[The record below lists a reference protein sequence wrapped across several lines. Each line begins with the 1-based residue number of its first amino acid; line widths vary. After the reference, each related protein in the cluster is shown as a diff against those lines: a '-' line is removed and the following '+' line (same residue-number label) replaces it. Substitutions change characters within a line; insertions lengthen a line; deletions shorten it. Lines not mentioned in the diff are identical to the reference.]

1 MMVGVRRS
9 LLSRKVRNPIG
20 NDWVYDTTTTTSPN
34 QSPAAVRAE
43 LGLGTDFS
51 GLDATIRP
59 TLGRIGGQI
68 EPMSRTVTPR
78 FDSSAY
84 AGAAGLGGV
93 SSGSFPAPKPAV
105 GGTTIS
111 MSAPDVVAQAAAAE
125 ALQALAPKFDSSA
138 YAGAAGVTGVP
149 SISAAAKP
157 KPVFGGYTQTDA
169 DRFIEAIKASA
180 DPVTGLVSGG
190 AGAFGAPSIADPTPT
205 YGQDVLWAD
214 YIARQTEQETADAE
228 AAAAA
233 AAAQA
238 AAAAEQQRIADLTGS
253 YTDSVNLLNEQ
264 LLGLGGTYDDL
275 SAGAQAQYDTQLAA
289 LNELYSG
296 LISEAE
302 GRYAEQQATLDEL
315 FAGYGTQL
323 GAATEAATGKIDQA
337 SAQAL
342 ARLAGIDPQAQ
353 FMFDVTAGGVPQAAS
368 ADYLRAIG
376 ASTADVDAAQQ
387 LGQSLLEQQLA
398 SAQQYSAGSYDALM
412 RERAA
417 REAAA
422 GLISQDALSRLAAQQ
437 AVYESQLAGQQTAQ
451 SAAIANALA
460 DELASFATGQ
470 LSAQQDLSNWLFG
483 QQTGFTEAEAD
494 EAQRLR
500 ELLLEYGLSAAA
512 EGVDI
517 QDLISAML
525 NPVV

>member
-9 LLSRKVRNPIG
+9 LLSRKVRTADNPIALPP
-20 NDWVYDTTTTTSPN
+20 YAQYPSTKPSP
-34 QSPAAVRAE
+34 SKSLEAVRAD
-43 LGLGTDFS
+43 LQLGTDFS
-51 GLDATIRP
+51 GLDPTIRP
-59 TLGRIGGQI
+59 TLERTGGQI
-68 EPMSRTVTPR
+68 QPISSTVAPK

-125 ALQALAPKFDSSA
+125 ALRPLALPT
-138 YAGAAGVTGVP
+138 YAQYP
-149 SISAAAKP
+149 STKP
-157 KPVFGGYTQTDA
+157 KPAFGGYTETDLE
-169 DRFIEAIKASA
+169 RFVEAIQASA
-180 DPVTGLVSGG
+180 DPVTGLVNGG
-190 AGAFGAPSIADPTPT
+190 AGAFGAPSIADPTPS

-264 LLGLGGTYDDL
+264 LLGVGGTYDDL
-275 SAGAQAQYDTQLAA
+275 SAAAQAQYDTQLAA

-323 GAATEAATGKIDQA
+323 GAATEAATGRIDEA

-353 FMFDVTAGGVPQAAS
+353 FRFDVTAGGVPQAAS

-398 SAQQYSAGSYDALM
+398 SAQQYSGGSYDALM

-422 GLISQDALSRLAAQQ
+422 GLISQDALSRLASQQ
-437 AVYESQLAGQQTAQ
+437 AVFESQLAGQQTAQ

-460 DELASFATGQ
+460 DSLAGFATSQFG
-470 LSAQQDLSNWLFG
+470 AQQDLSNWLFG
-483 QQTGFTEAEAD
+483 EQTGLTQAESA

-517 QDLISAML
+517 QDLISGIL

>member
-20 NDWVYDTTTTTSPN
+20 NDWVYDTTTTTSPS
-34 QSPAAVRAE
+34 QSPAAARVD
-43 LGLGTDFS
+43 LQLGTDFS
-51 GLDATIRP
+51 GLDSTIRP
-59 TLGRIGGQI
+59 TLDRVGGRVV
-68 EPMSRTVTPR
+68 P
-78 FDSSAY
+78 A
-84 AGAAGLGGV
+84 
-93 SSGSFPAPKPAV
+93 SSGPTAPRYTATSAPWLSPNAPRAV
-105 GGTTIS
+105 
-111 MSAPDVVAQAAAAE
+111 PDVVAPVP
-125 ALQALAPKFDSSA
+125 APPDVVAPVPAPPNVVAPVPAPRVFDSGA
-138 YAGAAGVTGVP
+138 YSGAAGMFTP
-149 SISAAAKP
+149 SAAVGVRPSTTPASTGT
-157 KPVFGGYTQTDA
+157 FGGYTQTDA
-169 DRFIEAIKASA
+169 DRFMEAIRNAA

-190 AGAFGAPSIADPTPT
+190 AGAFGAPSIADPTPS

-214 YIARQTEQETADAE
+214 YVARQTAQGTADAE

-275 SAGAQAQYDTQLAA
+275 SAAAQAQYDTQLAA

-302 GRYAEQQATLDEL
+302 GRYADQTAALDEL

-323 GAATEAATGKIDQA
+323 GAATEAATGRIDEA

-353 FMFDVTAGGVPQAAS
+353 FRFDVTAGGVPQAAS

-376 ASTADVDAAQQ
+376 ASTGDVEAAQQ
-387 LGQSLLEQQLA
+387 LGQSLLQQQLA
-398 SAQQYSAGSYDALM
+398 SAQQYSGGLQDALM

-437 AVYESQLAGQQTAQ
+437 AAYESQLAGQQTAQ

-460 DELASFATGQ
+460 AELQGLQTGQ
-470 LSAQQDLSNWLFG
+470 FGSQQDLSNWLFG
-483 QQTGFTEAEAD
+483 QQTGFTQAEAD

-517 QDLISAML
+517 QDLISGIL